1 MQLRNGTRSSTH
13 RELIQKLAALD
24 LNADSYSQARLLP
37 GHPYDPSPVP
47 SVQRIPQSPY
57 DSPDVIALLAAAP
70 RWRVFILAFWRAIV
84 SGLFCTTSSPSVRMS
99 SMWQGLD
106 M

>member
-1 MQLRNGTRSSTH
+1 M
-13 RELIQKLAALD
+13 
-24 LNADSYSQARLLP
+24 LLP
-37 GHPYDPSPVP
+37 PHPYDPSPIP
-47 SVQRIPQSPY
+47 RVQRIPHSPY

-70 RWRVFILAFWRAIV
+70 LWRVFILAFWRAIV
-84 SGLFCTTSSPSVRMS
+84 SGLFCTTSSPSVRIS

>member
-1 MQLRNGTRSSTH
+1 MLIAIRKLCSYHPTSTIHPPFPVSSASLS
-13 RELIQKLAALD
+13 R
-24 LNADSYSQARLLP
+24 
-37 GHPYDPSPVP
+37 
-47 SVQRIPQSPY
+47 PY

-70 RWRVFILAFWRAIV
+70 LWRVFILAFWRAIV